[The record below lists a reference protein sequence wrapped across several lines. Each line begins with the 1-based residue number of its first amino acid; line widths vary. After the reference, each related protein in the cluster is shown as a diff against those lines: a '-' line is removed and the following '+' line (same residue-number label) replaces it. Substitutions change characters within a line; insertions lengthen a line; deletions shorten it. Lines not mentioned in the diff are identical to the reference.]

1 MKQIGASDFK
11 ARCLAILDEVARTG
25 EPVQVLKRGKVVAR
39 LVPALETAA
48 EHPQSTLAGSVTILG
63 DVLGPAVPEEDL
75 DAVTGCELRKSSP
88 RARRPARSR

>member
-39 LVPALETAA
+39 LVPALEPDA

-63 DVLGPAVPEEDL
+63 DVLSPAVSEADL
-75 DAVTGCELRKSSP
+75 DAVSGRELHLPAQRT
-88 RARRPARSR
+88 RRRRSK